1 MELWTSRSN
10 NRTQVVIS
18 LICLVAGAV
27 PVLVLHDYG
36 PSGSNRQAGFLFGAV
51 LLALGGATLA
61 VGGSQTVVVDPSL
74 RQIHVEDHRLMG
86 KRRQSI
92 ALGDIRDIQVAC
104 LQTRS
109 KHALRYFLQL
119 TLAGDLS
126 YALFAPERDYP
137 GASNPRIVAG
147 WKDRLD
153 RLRGG
158 SSDVAAPAPAPP
170 A

>member
-1 MELWTSRSN
+1 MELWISRSN
-10 NRTQVVIS
+10 NRKQIAIS
-18 LICLVAGAV
+18 LICLVAGT
-27 PVLVLHDYG
+27 VLIFSLHDYG

-51 LLALGGATLA
+51 LAALGAATLVA
-61 VGGSQTVVVDPSL
+61 GGSQTVVVDPL
-74 RQIHVEDHRLMG
+74 QRRIHVQDHRLIG
-86 KRRQSI
+86 KSRHTI
-92 ALGDIRDIQVAC
+92 ALADIREIQVAC

-153 RLRGG
+153 RLRDDPTGT
-158 SSDVAAPAPAPP
+158 AAPAPLP
-170 A
+170 AA